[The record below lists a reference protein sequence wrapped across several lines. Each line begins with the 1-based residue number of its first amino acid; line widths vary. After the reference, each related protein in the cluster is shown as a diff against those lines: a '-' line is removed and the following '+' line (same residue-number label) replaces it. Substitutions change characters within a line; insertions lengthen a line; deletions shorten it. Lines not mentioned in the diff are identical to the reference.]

1 MRRTALGRWIAFL
14 LAATFVGGGLGLP
27 DFDAVL
33 YHSGPR
39 ASHADA
45 PHFDLPGGC
54 GAHAEHC
61 VLTLAASVRPLAA
74 TAQNGF
80 AITRVGTVERAA
92 LPLSVPP
99 SAKPANLHLSR
110 APPAHAS

>member
-1 MRRTALGRWIAFL
+1 MRRTVLGRWIAFL

-33 YHSGPR
+33 FHSGR
-39 ASHADA
+39 HANHDDA

-61 VLTLAASVRPLAA
+61 VLALAASVRPLAA
-74 TAQNGF
+74 SAQTGF
-80 AITRVGTVERAA
+80 AISRVGTVERAA
-92 LPLSVPP
+92 LPLSVPQ
-99 SAKPANLHLSR
+99 SAKPASLHLSR
-110 APPAHAS
+110 APPADAS